1 MDKEKQRKKAED
13 FLALHHDPKLLVLPN
28 IWDPIGA
35 RMLEGAGFP
44 AVATASAAVA
54 FSLGYDDG
62 ERITFDVALDTISR
76 IAGAVD
82 VPVTADVE
90 SGYARDL
97 DDLADNIRRVIRA
110 GAVGINLEDSTR
122 EGGPLRDI
130 EDQCDRLRAARAA
143 ADLEDIP
150 LVINARIDVFMSDD
164 GKADRAELVKET
176 IDRAKAFTAAGA
188 DCVYPILAGDLETL
202 EAIRKAVPTPINVYG
217 CESAAPMRDLEAVGI
232 SRFSVGPWLLK
243 AGLTRMKEV
252 AVALQDYGSYDVFTD
267 GTMTTDE
274 VRRIVRDGKME

>member
-1 MDKEKQRKKAED
+1 MDKSTQRKKAQA

-28 IWDPIGA
+28 IWDPVGA
-35 RMLEGAGFP
+35 RMLEAAGFP

-62 ERITFDVALDTISR
+62 ERITFDTMLDTITR
-76 IAGAVD
+76 VAGAVD

-90 SGYARDL
+90 SGYASDL

-110 GAVGINLEDSTR
+110 GAVGINIEDSTR
-122 EGGPLRDI
+122 ESGPLRDI
-130 EDQCDRLRAARAA
+130 EDQCGRIRAARAA

-150 LVINARIDVFMSDD
+150 LVINARIDVFMSGQEADD
-164 GKADRAELVKET
+164 RTAQVEET
-176 IDRAKAFTAAGA
+176 IKRALAFTAAGA

-202 EAIRKAVPTPINVYG
+202 GAIQSQVSTPVNVYG
-217 CESAAPMRDLEAVGI
+217 CESAAPMRDLEAAGI
-232 SRFSVGPWLLK
+232 SRLSIGPWLLK
-243 AGLTRMKEV
+243 ASLTRMREV
-252 AVALQDYGSYDVFTD
+252 AATLKDYGSYEIFTD

-274 VRRIVRDGKME
+274 VRRIVRDGDME